1 MPATLRLYAYGLR
14 PIPPGVCAIC
24 SGVVCPI
31 YTRRISI
38 YSGVYLVRPGDVL
51 YVPAY
56 ARYTPSV
63 SLYAPSDTPCA
74 YGPFPSL
81 WRVPCVCFQ
90 RIPPIQAFFRK
101 PCPFR
106 RAWLFTG
113 RKAMRHHARINK
125 PPLHPPFIPA
135 YSKTERDV
143 RRALALASAIYTRVP
158 MASPQ
163 DFGQVL
169 SFFGPKPFHIILNY
183 LSLRKKKRAARG
195 NNSRHRIFSTV
206 GTKQFSG
213 KTRARLTGRQ
223 ARSSMTP
230 TL

>member
-158 MASPQ
+158 IDRKSTRLNSSHANISYAVFCLKKNPQ
-163 DFGQVL
+163 PQPV
-169 SFFGPKPFHIILNY
+169 
-183 LSLRKKKRAARG
+183 
-195 NNSRHRIFSTV
+195 
-206 GTKQFSG
+206 
-213 KTRARLTGRQ
+213 RQ
-223 ARSSMTP
+223 HSCEVHPSE
-230 TL
+230 LQ